1 MHTARKVKCQFTD
14 AFNARPLIIIEII
27 GEYKYSNINMCLWVK
42 NRHSLCIWGLEM
54 NVYILQIR
62 TEMSTPK

>member
-27 GEYKYSNINMCLWVK
+27 GEYKYSNINMCL
-42 NRHSLCIWGLEM
+42 
-54 NVYILQIR
+54 
-62 TEMSTPK
+62 